1 MFKKYI
7 SLLVIVSAIVFPTNF
22 IFAQE
27 NNKPVIETKTFL
39 GGSSVKV
46 TFPHNFSGKV
56 FTSCINGKCTSTSS
70 PMTDK
75 DVKDI
80 RNRIERQ
87 RIEMENFFKQQQKL
101 FDEMFNDTWIWNW

>member
-1 MFKKYI
+1 MFKKYR
-7 SLLVIVSAIVFPTNF
+7 SLLFIISAIVFPTNF

-27 NNKPVIETKTFL
+27 NNKPVIETKNFL
-39 GGSSVKV
+39 GVTSVKV
-46 TFPHNFSGKV
+46 IFPDNFSGKV
-56 FTSCINGKCTSTSS
+56 FTSCINGVCTSTSS
-70 PMTDK
+70 PMTGK
-75 DVKDI
+75 DAKDI